1 MNIVI
6 VEQFTIGNSYGG
18 SHYNVRQ
25 LRQPHSK
32 RYLAE
37 LAKISF
43 DKWRELEKD
52 FGLSENSLLNTTN
65 RFLYFG
71 NGEFSPDTVE
81 GNLNKIDQNCIELN
95 MNCEIVNV
103 TQLRDRFCFFT
114 PSAIVDRG
122 ILHSN
127 SGYINVTLLLLLSI
141 LRTTIETQY
150 QNILI
155 RENESF

>member
-1 MNIVI
+1 
-6 VEQFTIGNSYGG
+6 
-18 SHYNVRQ
+18 
-25 LRQPHSK
+25 
-32 RYLAE
+32 
-37 LAKISF
+37 
-43 DKWRELEKD
+43 
-52 FGLSENSLLNTTN
+52 
-65 RFLYFG
+65 
-71 NGEFSPDTVE
+71 
-81 GNLNKIDQNCIELN
+81 

-155 RENESF
+155 RENKSFLDFDQSIVDVPNNNVRLRTNRGSLQAKRVIFALGPYAKNISAALGFNLNMTM